1 MIKSTAVRAPL
12 RVADTIFAGSLGF
25 VLVFFF
31 FKSFLACS
39 HWGAGAAFEQRLRMH
54 ISKTTVF
61 VIVTW
66 PRLTFA
72 RHLNV
77 LSSCFDTYLPSTS
90 RRARFRPVLEVLQE
104 IEKRQGYFYD

>member
-12 RVADTIFAGSLGF
+12 RVANTIFAGSLGF
-25 VLVFFF
+25 VLVS

-39 HWGAGAAFEQRLRMH
+39 HWGAGAALEQRLRMH

-61 VIVTW
+61 VIATR
-66 PRLTFA
+66 PRLTFFA
-72 RHLNV
+72 RHLDV

-90 RRARFRPVLEVLQE
+90 CRARLRPVLEVLQE
-104 IEKRQGYFYD
+104 IEERQGYFYD